1 MADAEFTP
9 EQQQVLDDMREVMED
24 ILARVT
30 RSTKQYGMSYLLAN
44 TPGEVEEELLDMPGW
59 MMMEAVRIRQVL
71 RSRLPELRDQY
82 LAKFLKNQKTEYLQ
96 YLQAQIADELA
107 KRSL

>member
-1 MADAEFTP
+1 MSDEFTP
-9 EQQQVLDDMREVMED
+9 EQQQVLDDMKEVMND
-24 ILARVT
+24 IYARVA

-44 TPGEVEEELLDMPGW
+44 TPHEVEEELLDMPGW

-82 LAKFLKNQKTEYLQ
+82 LAKFLNNQKTEYLE
-96 YLQAQIADELA
+96 YLYSQIDAELK
-107 KRSL
+107 KRNL